1 VLTAANVSGETGKA
15 HTSGSDCP
23 SLTIDGSR
31 GERGRS
37 AERREDFSGAALDSL
52 GRAADRAVQ
61 GRWGGEET
69 PAKWP
74 FYLTLQHDPRVLEKR
89 TALYNDITRS

>member
-52 GRAADRAVQ
+52 GGAADRAVQ

-89 TALYNDITRS
+89 TALYTRS